1 MIKKL
6 NTFRK
11 NERTGHSVFYV
22 IFLIVC
28 FLAVGA
34 GFVCFRL
41 RNGVQV
47 KAPRDREYL
56 SDAEVVFY
64 RQDDERWREDRLGES
79 KYTMGSSGCLVSC
92 IASAL
97 SMESSM
103 EETPGALN
111 ERFSA
116 KQVYDVE
123 GNLQWGLLSEAGEY
137 QADVYGEVSTD
148 VIEDCLSEGHY
159 PIVRVRMYALGNIHY
174 VLIVGAGDGEY
185 LCMDPLRDEITELS
199 DYGNR
204 VYALR
209 CVYPAD
215 RSVQKHDAGK
225 NISQNMT
232 YRRPV
237 CCDRI
242 TI

>member
-6 NTFRK
+6 KIFSN
-11 NERTGHSVFYV
+11 NERIGHPAFYMP
-22 IFLIVC
+22 FLIVC

-47 KAPRDREYL
+47 EAPQDREYL
-56 SDAEVVFY
+56 SDTEVVFY

-97 SMESSM
+97 FMESGT

-116 KQVYDVE
+116 EQVYDVE

-137 QADVYGEVSTD
+137 QADVYGEVSAD
-148 VIEDCLSEGHY
+148 VIEACLSEGHY
-159 PIVRVRMYALGNIHY
+159 PIVRVRMYTLGNIHY
-174 VLIVGAGDGEY
+174 VLIVGAEGGEY

-204 VYALR
+204 AYALR

-215 RSVQKHDAGK
+215 RSVQEGDAGK
-225 NISQNMT
+225 IFSET
-232 YRRPV
+232 
-237 CCDRI
+237 
-242 TI
+242 